1 MPPSS
6 QLDYPPPPTAG
17 NSAGAARGQPLW
29 YPFPLKWYERLPLV
43 LVGGVLVALLGV
55 SWRLTPDPA
64 GMGTH
69 HQLGLPMCSVRQ
81 FFGMRCPSCGMTTSW
96 SHMVRGQ
103 ALSSVQANSGGAL
116 LAIVAILTGPWM
128 LLCGLRGR
136 WLLRP
141 PNEWA
146 VLGVGLSVVFITVVD
161 WIIRLGWQ
169 L

>member
-1 MPPSS
+1 MSP
-6 QLDYPPPPTAG
+6 QLDYPPPPTTG
-17 NSAGAARGQPLW
+17 SSATGGVARGRPLW
-29 YPFPLKWYERLPLV
+29 HPFSLKWYELLPLV
-43 LVGGVLVALLGV
+43 LVGSVLVTLLGV

-81 FFGMRCPSCGMTTSW
+81 FVGIRCPSCGMTTSW
-96 SHMVRGQ
+96 AHMVRGQ
-103 ALSSVQANSGGAL
+103 AFSSVKSNSGGAL

-128 LLCGLRGR
+128 VLCGLRGR

-146 VLGVGLSVVFITVVD
+146 VVGVGLSVILITVVD
-161 WIIRLGWQ
+161 WIIRLNLG